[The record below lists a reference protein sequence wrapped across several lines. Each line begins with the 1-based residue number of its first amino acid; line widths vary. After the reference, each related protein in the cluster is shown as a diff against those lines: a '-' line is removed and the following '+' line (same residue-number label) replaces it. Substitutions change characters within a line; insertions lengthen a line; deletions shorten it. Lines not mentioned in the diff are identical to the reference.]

1 MTDIPVSMNR
11 NPNTG
16 RLLSSFQ
23 QIPSEYMIPT
33 QNWLPVIV
41 PMALVYPRPDAEITR
56 ITHHNVAYTGMQW
69 DCPIRVLGGSSP
81 KWAVIESAPFGMTVG
96 NGWDNSSGV
105 LTLSDDALN
114 LRWPSPTAGAHS
126 IRVRVYSQDNSSVVV
141 RFTLT
146 VSTANHFF
154 TAPSNMGTGDGLSPA
169 NAKAFSATYL
179 GSTTL
184 SPAQGKVL
192 VGRGGSYSMQT
203 VSMVPAYNPT
213 SFINYPGETP
223 NFNGVSA
230 KNFEIKASDAAIVG
244 IKFSNFDLGAE
255 GVIINKALFHRMLVW
270 KCEFSDITISG
281 GSNNQCGVYLDNQY
295 SYKRK
300 DIVLSQCTYTNFHA
314 SAYDF
319 FSTQNSLA
327 DRIKFI
333 ITDPLFTSMLVS
345 PVFFPKAGN
354 VLHEISFNTFDNPL
368 VVGSTSTNGVISAY
382 NAATGEAPYQTTLVE
397 FNFIRCNGGSAFVAN
412 GAENGSGYATIA
424 NVYARR
430 NTFIGGGIASQ
441 NYDVTSP
448 RKTYYDSNVI
458 QNSGGIGGG
467 AGSWES
473 VRAECTGASGVV
485 DAAGKLTGTYKTNY
499 LGSRGCELN
508 SVVAP

>member
-1 MTDIPVSMNR
+1 MTDIPVVMNR

-33 QNWLPVIV
+33 QNWLPAIV

-179 GSTTL
+179 GATTL

-192 VGRGGSYSMQT
+192 VGRGGSYTMQT

-213 SFINYPGETP
+213 SFINYPNETP
-223 NFNGVSA
+223 DFTGVSSR
-230 KNFEIKASDAAIVG
+230 NFEIKASDAAIVG
-244 IKFSNFDLGAE
+244 IKFSNFDVTAE
-255 GVIINKALFHRMLVW
+255 GVITNKGLFHRMIVW
-270 KCEFSDITISG
+270 KCEFTDISISG
-281 GSNNQCGVYLDNQY
+281 GSNNQCGVYLDRQDT
-295 SYKRK
+295 YKRK
-300 DIVLSQCTYTNFHA
+300 DIVVSQCTYTNFHP

-319 FSTQNSLA
+319 YSTQNSIA

-333 ITDPLFTSMLVS
+333 ITDPAFTSMLVS
-345 PVFFPKAGN
+345 PVFFPKSGN
-354 VLHEISFNTFDNPL
+354 VLHEISFNTFDNPT
-368 VVGSTSTNGVISAY
+368 VVGSTSTNAIIYPY

-397 FNFIRCNGGSAFVAN
+397 YNFVRCNGGSAFAAN
-412 GAENGSGYATIA
+412 GAANGSGYSTIA
-424 NVYARR
+424 NVYPRR
-430 NTFIGGGIASQ
+430 NTFIGGGVLSQ
-441 NYDVTSP
+441 DYDATSP
-448 RKTYYDSNVI
+448 RQTHYDSNVI
-458 QNSGGIGGG
+458 QNSGGITGG
-467 AGSWES
+467 AGSYTS
-473 VRAECTGASGVV
+473 VRAECTGSSGVV

-508 SVVAP
+508 SVVA